1 VATDPERQRQ
11 HLVSRGYQQNFAD
24 DHRVAVLD
32 ARSGATLDPRRP
44 TRSNWRVD
52 DFLTV
57 VDPTGHRDD
66 SLERDFA
73 KTERTTLGQIR
84 DIKRPRISLE
94 QRRAL
99 DRLAAVH
106 LVRSESFVAVHGQV
120 TDAFFDNWPGNYLR
134 TRDRDWRKYS
144 YLIAAGNRNQASWQP
159 LLTRWPASSRQAQI

>member
-1 VATDPERQRQ
+1 MATDPERQRQ

-32 ARSGATLDPRRP
+32 AQTGATLDPRRP

-66 SLERDFA
+66 SLEREFA
-73 KTERTTLGQIR
+73 KTERATLGQIR
-84 DIKRPRISLE
+84 DITRTRISLE

-99 DRLAAVH
+99 DLLAAVH

-120 TDAFFDNWPGNYLR
+120 TGAFLTIGQPTTLQTRERDCRNYS
-134 TRDRDWRKYS
+134 W
-144 YLIAAGNRNQASWQP
+144 LIAADNRNQASCKT
-159 LLTRWPASSRQAQI
+159 LLTR